1 MSILFFL
8 FFVLINTLLATQFTL
23 TGTIC
28 NFLFHFWIELTFK
41 FKGKFVRVVEGEHLL
56 MGGLL
61 ISIEEQLGGKHK
73 HGKASFHEVRLP
85 ALLLH

>member
-1 MSILFFL
+1 MVCQFL
-8 FFVLINTLLATQFTL
+8 FPHQ
-23 TGTIC
+23 GT
-28 NFLFHFWIELTFK
+28 ELTFE

-56 MGGLL
+56 VGGLL
-61 ISIEEQLGGKHK
+61 ISIEEQLGGKHE